1 VSFPNQSGN
10 RGNNDSR
17 NIVVLPES
25 PQVVPPLLKPKAT
38 PLSPTGL
45 SSWLLYAAAFLII
58 FMLALLGLALNNAP
72 LLVVALL
79 VAAITISVGLTLYF
93 TSTAPG
99 TAVSE
104 QTPTVPYQAGQLALT
119 SGLEGMSEGLLL
131 THMDGRLIYANKRTE
146 EFLKWCRVYQEGQRI
161 NSVDEWL
168 NKIRP
173 AITNRDSF
181 RMALTTARQYS
192 GQGQVPSFE
201 FSAEVPVETL
211 KNDIVQPI
219 RQAPFVNPGG
229 EIGRDPAGE
238 LAGRPVRDM
247 RLTLF
252 PVDDASGR
260 QVGTGYLLR
269 DVTRDRELDRLKD
282 QFVSMVSHELRNPIS
297 IILSMTEILGE
308 TSISQEE
315 RNKWVG
321 QINNEALRL
330 RAMLNDMLD
339 ISRLEEG
346 KLELSVLPI
355 NLKSA
360 IQQVVELFRLQ
371 QKTPHEIVID
381 LQTPTTRVMADVG
394 KLNQVLTNLIGNA
407 LKYSPNGGKVTVT
420 VSAPQQTEDDNDL
433 NARLML
439 QVSVTDQGMGIPE
452 REQAKIFSRFFRSST
467 SRRSPIGGT
476 GLGLSITQR
485 LVKMMGGNIWF
496 TSKDGQGSTFYFTL
510 PAAK

>member
-1 VSFPNQSGN
+1 MSFPNQSGN
-10 RGNNDSR
+10 REHNSSR
-17 NIVVLPES
+17 NTVVIPES
-25 PQVVPPLLKPKAT
+25 PQVAPPLLKPTAT
-38 PLSPTGL
+38 RFSSTGL
-45 SSWLLYAAAFLII
+45 SSWLLYVAAFLLI
-58 FMLALLGLALNNAP
+58 FMLALLGLALNSP
-72 LLVVALL
+72 IVLVIAVLI
-79 VAAITISVGLTLYF
+79 AAVTISVGLTLYF
-93 TSTAPG
+93 TSSVSPTLAPD
-99 TAVSE
+99 
-104 QTPTVPYQAGQLALT
+104 QTSSTPVQAGQLALT

-161 NSVDEWL
+161 NSVNEWL

-173 AITNRDSF
+173 AITNHDSF

-211 KNDIVQPI
+211 KTDIVQPI
-219 RQAPFVNPGG
+219 RQAPFVNPSG

-252 PVDDASGR
+252 PIDDASGR

-297 IILSMTEILGE
+297 IILSMTEILEE

-321 QINNEALRL
+321 QINSEAVRL

-346 KLELSVLPI
+346 KLELSVLP
-355 NLKSA
+355 LDMKSA
-360 IQQVVELFRLQ
+360 IQQVVELFHLQ

-381 LQTPTTRVMADVG
+381 LQTPNARVMADVG

-407 LKYSPNGGKVTVT
+407 LKYSPDGGKVTVT
-420 VSAPQQTEDDNDL
+420 VSAAQQSEDETDL
-433 NARLML
+433 NAHPML
-439 QVSVTDQGMGIPE
+439 QVSISDQGMGIPE

-467 SRRSPIGGT
+467 SRRSSIGGT

-485 LVKMMGGNIWF
+485 LVKMMAGNIWF
-496 TSKDGQGSTFYFTL
+496 TSKEGQGSTFYFTL